1 MKATWTC
8 LYVKGKGEDVLKTE
22 RRESKANEILEEILR
37 DMHQSQT
44 EILTLVR
51 RRKLLRPEGRK

>member
-1 MKATWTC
+1 M
-8 LYVKGKGEDVLKTE
+8 YVKGKGEDVLKTE

>member
-1 MKATWTC
+1 MKATWTY

-22 RRESKANEILEEILR
+22 RKESKANEILEEILR
-37 DMHQSQT
+37 DMHQSQI
-44 EILTLVR
+44 EILTLIR